1 MLKKETAT
9 PIENRATDMMKMLMD
24 TRKQVGTLEKGFLV
38 DAPAVWG
45 EIDSRLSVLERG
57 LAILQDNQSTLMK
70 QYLDQQKRLDEEK
83 PDSAVTNVTDR
94 LATLEN
100 ASASQYDIIMDLAAG
115 IAGLKSRMEDSEDS
129 VGAFRLA
136 IARIDSE

>member
-9 PIENRATDMMKMLMD
+9 PIENRATDIMKMLTD
-24 TRKQVGTLEKGFLV
+24 TRKQVEILEKGFLV

-70 QYLDQQKRLDEEK
+70 QYLDLQKRLDEH
-83 PDSAVTNVTDR
+83 
-94 LATLEN
+94 
-100 ASASQYDIIMDLAAG
+100 
-115 IAGLKSRMEDSEDS
+115 
-129 VGAFRLA
+129 
-136 IARIDSE
+136 

>member
-70 QYLDQQKRLDEEK
+70 QYLDQQKRLDE
-83 PDSAVTNVTDR
+83 
-94 LATLEN
+94 
-100 ASASQYDIIMDLAAG
+100 Q
-115 IAGLKSRMEDSEDS
+115 
-129 VGAFRLA
+129 
-136 IARIDSE
+136 